1 MDVLLVQGYNDIG
14 LQLEIESII
23 PAADRHAVV
32 LAERMLH
39 SNELPLNPDILP
51 ILCSTDAGVTE
62 FLFELLEA
70 QRNFSAIREDV
81 YFVEIL
87 IYFREGVSAFAY
99 WGELIFLKFLYL
111 VNIVEAHDEGIA
123 ETLSDG
129 ILKLS
134 RVLKW

>member
-1 MDVLLVQGYNDIG
+1 MLLTKQFLHQLCRTERSHLKNRNRIG
-14 LQLEIESII
+14 LLSLHRLHIQ
-23 PAADRHAVV
+23 PAQRQGHAVV

-111 VNIVEAHDEGIA
+111 VNIVEAHD
-123 ETLSDG
+123 
-129 ILKLS
+129 
-134 RVLKW
+134 